1 MPLGNKKKCIP
12 IGFEPRPSSIDPE
25 SCVTNPG
32 KSAEFRS
39 ISPRVLV
46 IRQSDKRSLQS
57 ESDSESSDNT
67 SPDNIDF
74 RRKDYNEFQPDL
86 YNLDNADADVSDLF
100 DVVDVA
106 EEL

>member
-25 SCVTNPG
+25 SCATG
-32 KSAEFRS
+32 ADR
-39 ISPRVLV
+39 L
-46 IRQSDKRSLQS
+46 SDKRSLQS